1 VALRFEDHRGF
12 EHACLAASAAG
23 AAAAYCAAWVG
34 PQSAVLAWSAAG
46 ALVTVAIA
54 AGLADEVPPL
64 ACIAAAVALATV
76 ATVAAPSLNAF
87 IDVLAPVLRP
97 GVAAAASG
105 AVLGLWLGSATAPL
119 HVRIGPDRIEQR
131 LAQLRHR
138 LAPGLLELA
147 QRAAAARA
155 ELLGAAP
162 EHLRPALRR
171 AVDRIALD
179 ALDLAEQGSDVS
191 RSAML
196 DRVVELERAR
206 SALAPLRGAA

>member
-34 PQSAVLAWSAAG
+34 PQSVVLTWSAAG
-46 ALVTVAIA
+46 ALVAVAIA
-54 AGLADEVPPL
+54 AGLADELPPL
-64 ACIAAAVALATV
+64 ACIAAAIALATV
-76 ATVAAPSLNAF
+76 AVVAAPSLNAF

-97 GVAAAASG
+97 GGAAAASG
-105 AVLGLWLGSATAPL
+105 AVLGLWVGSATAPL
-119 HVRIGPDRIEQR
+119 HVRVGPDRIEQR

-147 QRAAAARA
+147 QRAVAARA
-155 ELLGAAP
+155 AMLAAAP

-179 ALDLAEQGSDVS
+179 ALDLAEQGSDGS
-191 RSAML
+191 RSAMV
-196 DRVVELERAR
+196 DRVVQLERAR
-206 SALAPLRGAA
+206 SALAPLRSAA